1 MNRTAEL
8 ARRKQI
14 YGIAVDRLFAVGFR
28 ITDSEYRKLKNF
40 IEEAR
45 VQAEI
50 AGWKMEEH
58 QFPSHAPAEL
68 VQ

>member
-1 MNRTAEL
+1 MNRMAEL

-50 AGWKMEEH
+50 AGWKLGAL
-58 QFPSHAPAEL
+58 QPAEQHVDI

>member
-1 MNRTAEL
+1 MNRVAAL
-8 ARRKQI
+8 DYARLSQEHARLKQI

-28 ITDSEYRKLKNF
+28 ITDSEFRKLKNF

-50 AGWKMEEH
+50 AE
-58 QFPSHAPAEL
+58 
-68 VQ
+68 